1 MSPAE
6 LKELIADN
14 QTRKVIQILLD
25 VVKKAADPELYND
38 VVLQS
43 AKYQEYLREKAA
55 GTKSQEDLDIQKAKI
70 DNALTYIVDRLPQGG
85 SLKKPIA
92 SRQSLITLSVIIF
105 AALALTLYF
114 LFRHSP
120 TSGSPSSPFE
130 FTISVL
136 TSKLPDYPPL
146 TGASLQIKL
155 DNRWDEAL
163 VDANGD
169 ADFKGIPPQFA
180 GKPVPW
186 RLKSEYWEQLQDTI
200 ILEGK
205 SATVEARP
213 NGVLGKIAGTVRSAD
228 GSEFLAGAEI
238 RLENSQHVALSDESG
253 YFELSVPAELQRDRY
268 SISVSKTGFTTQ
280 NQFAHPLSGNLD
292 IRLSP
297 NR

>member
-6 LKELIADN
+6 LKQLIADN

-25 VVKKAADPELYND
+25 VVKKADDPELYND

-43 AKYQEYLREKAA
+43 AKFQDYLREKAA

-92 SRQSLITLSVIIF
+92 SRQSLITLAVIIV
-105 AALALTLYF
+105 ASLALILYF
-114 LFRHSP
+114 LFSHSP
-120 TSGSPSSPFE
+120 TSSSPSSPFE

-136 TSKLPDYPPL
+136 TSKLPDYPAL

-155 DNRWDEAL
+155 NNRWDEAL

-186 RLKSEYWEQLQDTI
+186 RLVSKFWEQLQDSVW
-200 ILEGK
+200 LDGK

-213 NGVLGKIAGTVRSAD
+213 NGVLGKIAGTVRSAE
-228 GSEFLAGAEI
+228 GSEFLAGVEI
-238 RLENSQHVALSDESG
+238 RLENSQHLALSDEKG
-253 YFELSVPAELQRDRY
+253 YFELAIPIELQRDRY
-268 SISVSKTGFTTQ
+268 NISASKPGYIAQ